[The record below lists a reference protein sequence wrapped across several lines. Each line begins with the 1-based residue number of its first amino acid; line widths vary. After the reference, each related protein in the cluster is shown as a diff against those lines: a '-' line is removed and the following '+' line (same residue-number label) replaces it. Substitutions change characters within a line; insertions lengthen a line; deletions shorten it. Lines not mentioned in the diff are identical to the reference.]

1 MSGSWY
7 VFLYTAKGY
16 KYLHPI
22 FKRRNLR
29 VLTHVELK
37 MQRMRQAD
45 ICSASSAVE
54 VACQDGEHE
63 ESSWEQSLTLSHFI
77 VAATSPFACIVSRLC
92 VTSEDCF
99 ISWH

>member
-37 MQRMRQAD
+37 MQWLRQAD

-54 VACQDGEHE
+54 VACRDGEHE
-63 ESSWEQSLTLSHFI
+63 ENSWEQSLDFVSFYSGSHK
-77 VAATSPFACIVSRLC
+77 SLRLHC
-92 VTSEDCF
+92 LKALCDF
-99 ISWH
+99 